1 MTTSLFFFTHTYIC
15 VHVKIY
21 TSTVIS
27 QPFFKT
33 NVFPVL
39 ALPVTVLC
47 PFFPLAQGNDS
58 PSPSTSKLVLPF
70 CDLFSKWKML

>member
-1 MTTSLFFFTHTYIC
+1 MTTSLFFYTYIYLC
-15 VHVKIY
+15 
-21 TSTVIS
+21 TCTLLQLSLNL
-27 QPFFKT
+27 FLKT

-47 PFFPLAQGNDS
+47 PFFPLAQWNDS